1 MRKAAFFLSVIIA
14 ISAVLFSGCSYSV
27 RSLAYEKSTKIY
39 IKPFENKVDLN
50 IREEYSDRNPYRL
63 YRPGMETKITD
74 AVINR
79 FLLDGYLKVVSSED
93 QADLVLK
100 GELTNYEKQPLRYN
114 EATKDVEEYRANIIV
129 NMTLTDLKENKAVW
143 TEKDFVG
150 YTEFALVG
158 PKAISEDAAINDAI
172 EDLARRVVERTV
184 EDW

>member
-1 MRKAAFFLSVIIA
+1 MKKSVFLLFVIG
-14 ISAVLFSGCSYSV
+14 ISAILFSGCGYSV
-27 RSLAYEKSTKIY
+27 RSLAYEKNTKIY

-50 IREEYSDRNPYRL
+50 ISEEYSDRNPYRL

-74 AVINR
+74 AVIDR
-79 FLLDGYLKVVSSED
+79 FLLDGYLKVVSSEA
-93 QADLVLK
+93 QADLALK
-100 GELTNYEKQPLRYN
+100 GELTNYEKQPLRLN

-129 NMTLTDLKENKAVW
+129 NMTLTDLKKNKTVWAEN
-143 TEKDFVG
+143 DFVG

-158 PKAISEDAAINDAI
+158 PKAVSEDAAINDAV